1 MTPAGGLWG
10 LVSVS
15 ALCDAFANEDALVAM
30 GGSKMRRSQNK
41 TRNMLVATMG
51 VAVGSLLAA
60 LLAPGPAAYAQD
72 KTFTMKL
79 STATIND
86 TQHEWLKR
94 FAALVE
100 KNSGGRIKAEIYP
113 ASQLGSIPRQIEGVQ
128 FGSIQ
133 GWMGP
138 PEFLVGVDERFEA
151 PSSPGLFSSVDQ
163 VMKVFQDPPVQK
175 MIYDFGTAK
184 GLVGVGFAPIGPS
197 SILSKK
203 QVTKLDDLKGMKIRV
218 LASQFQLELI
228 RRMGGSPIAMTLADV
243 LPGLQQ
249 GTIDGTLTTMTIYTT
264 MRYYDAGKF
273 VINTDQ
279 PYVNSIGVMS
289 KKWMD
294 TLSPDLQKVVNDAGA
309 KITAEIT
316 PYVKDFFAEQTKIFT
331 TTGGGTIFDMP
342 KAEHDAMI
350 AKVSTI
356 GDDLSKSKPALNTA
370 VKTLFES
377 AARHK

>member
-1 MTPAGGLWG
+1 VEVIALRRGETKMLTNQKLLRTTMAAALGG
-10 LVSVS
+10 
-15 ALCDAFANEDALVAM
+15 C
-30 GGSKMRRSQNK
+30 
-41 TRNMLVATMG
+41 
-51 VAVGSLLAA
+51 LAA
-60 LLAPGPAAYAQD
+60 LLAPAPAAFAQD
-72 KTFTMKL
+72 KTFVMKL

-100 KNSGGRIKAEIYP
+100 KDSKGRIKPEIYP

-151 PSSPGLFSSVDQ
+151 PSAPGLFSSVDQ
-163 VMKVFQDPPVQK
+163 VMKVFNDPPVKK
-175 MIYDFGTAK
+175 MLFSFGEAK
-184 GLVGVGFAPIGPS
+184 GLTGVGFAPIGPS
-197 SILSKK
+197 SIMTKK
-203 QVTKLDDLKGMKIRV
+203 QVTKLADLSGMKIRV

-228 RRMGGSPIAMTLADV
+228 RRMGASPIAMTLADV
-243 LPGLQQ
+243 LPGMQQ

-264 MRYYDAGKF
+264 MHYYDAAKF
-273 VINTDQ
+273 VVENDQ

-294 TLSPDLQKVVNDAGA
+294 SLPADLQKIVHDAADKVTGQ
-309 KITAEIT
+309 IT
-316 PYVKDFFAEQTKIFT
+316 PYVKDFFAEQAKIFVSK
-331 TTGGGTIFDMP
+331 GGTISKLP
-342 KAEHDAMI
+342 KAEYDAMT

-356 GDDLSKSKPALNTA
+356 GDDLSKSKPALNQA
-370 VKTLFES
+370 VKVLFES
-377 AARHK
+377 AARNK

>member
-1 MTPAGGLWG
+1 
-10 LVSVS
+10 
-15 ALCDAFANEDALVAM
+15 
-30 GGSKMRRSQNK
+30 MRRSQSK
-41 TRNMLVATMG
+41 TRNMVFATTG
-51 VAVGSLLAA
+51 VALGGLVAA
-60 LLAPGPAAYAQD
+60 LLVPASTAHAQD
-72 KTFTMKL
+72 KTYTMKL
-79 STATIND
+79 TTATIND

-94 FAALVE
+94 FAALIE
-100 KNSGGRIKAEIYP
+100 KNSNGRIKTEIYA

-151 PSSPGLFSSVDQ
+151 PSAPGLFSSVDQ
-163 VMKVFQDPPVQK
+163 VMKVIQDPPVQK
-175 MIYDFGTAK
+175 MIYGLGVAK

-197 SILSKK
+197 SILTKK
-203 QVTKLDDLKGMKIRV
+203 PVAKMADLSGMKIRV

-264 MRYYDAGKF
+264 MRYDGAGKY

-279 PYVNSIGVMS
+279 PYVNSIAMVS

-294 TLSPDLQKVVNDAGA
+294 TLSPDLQKVVTEAGA
-309 KITAEIT
+309 KVTAEIA
-316 PYVKDFFAEQTKIFT
+316 PFVKTFFADQIKIWKER
-331 TTGGGTIFDMP
+331 GGEIANLP
-342 KAEHDAMI
+342 PAEYDAMI
-350 AKVSTI
+350 KKISSI
-356 GDDLSKSKPALNTA
+356 GDDLSKSKPALNET
-370 VKTLFES
+370 VKALFAS
-377 AARHK
+377 AARNK

>member
-1 MTPAGGLWG
+1 M
-10 LVSVS
+10 
-15 ALCDAFANEDALVAM
+15 NI
-30 GGSKMRRSQNK
+30 K
-41 TRNMLVATMG
+41 RNVLLATVG
-51 VAVGSLLAA
+51 VALGGMVAA
-60 LLAPGPAAYAQD
+60 LLAPAPALAQD

-79 STATIND
+79 TTATIND

-94 FAALVE
+94 FAALIE
-100 KNSGGRIKAEIYP
+100 KNSNGRIKAEIYP

-151 PSSPGLFSSVDQ
+151 PSAPGLFSSVDQ

-175 MIYDFGTAK
+175 MIYSFGTAK
-184 GLVGVGFAPIGPS
+184 GLTGVGFAPIGPS

-264 MRYYDAGKF
+264 MKYYDAGKF

-279 PYVNSIGVMS
+279 PFVNSIGMMS

-294 TLSPDLQKVVNDAGA
+294 TLPPDLQKVVNDAGA
-309 KITAEIT
+309 KVTAEIT
-316 PYVKDFFAEQTKIFT
+316 PYVKEFFAEQTKIFT
-331 TTGGGTIFDMP
+331 STGGGTISNLP

-350 AKVSTI
+350 AKVSSI
-356 GDDLSKSKPALNTA
+356 GDDLSKSKPALNEA
-370 VKTLFES
+370 VKALFAS
-377 AARHK
+377 AARNK

>member
-1 MTPAGGLWG
+1 MHIKSNRLLATIGAIVGGL
-10 LVSVS
+10 
-15 ALCDAFANEDALVAM
+15 
-30 GGSKMRRSQNK
+30 
-41 TRNMLVATMG
+41 T
-51 VAVGSLLAA
+51 AA
-60 LLAPGPAAYAQD
+60 LLAPAPVAHAQAD
-72 KTFTMKL
+72 KSFTMKL

-94 FAALVE
+94 FGALVE
-100 KNSGGRIKAEIYP
+100 KNSGGRIKPEIYP

-151 PSSPGLFSSVDQ
+151 PSAPGLFSSVDQ

-175 MIYDFGTAK
+175 MIYGFGTAK

-203 QVTKLDDLKGMKIRV
+203 QVTKLADLSGMKIRV

-264 MRYYDAGKF
+264 MKYYDAGKF

-279 PYVNSIGVMS
+279 PYVNSIGMMS

-294 TLSPDLQKVVNDAGA
+294 TLPPDLQKVIDDAGA
-309 KITAEIT
+309 KVTAEIT
-316 PYVKDFFAEQTKIFT
+316 PYVKEFFAEQTKIFT
-331 TTGGGTIFDMP
+331 TTGGGTITNLP

-356 GDDLSKSKPALNTA
+356 GDDLSKTKPALNTA
-370 VKTLFES
+370 VKALFES
-377 AARHK
+377 AARNK

>member
-1 MTPAGGLWG
+1 MRNARNTQRTTISVALAAGMMT
-10 LVSVS
+10 
-15 ALCDAFANEDALVAM
+15 
-30 GGSKMRRSQNK
+30 
-41 TRNMLVATMG
+41 
-51 VAVGSLLAA
+51 A
-60 LLAPGPAAYAQD
+60 LLAPAPAAAQAD
-72 KTFTMKL
+72 KVMVMKL

-100 KNSGGRIKAEIYP
+100 KDSGGRIKAEIYP

-138 PEFLVGVDERFEA
+138 PEFLVGVDERYEA
-151 PSSPGLFSSVDQ
+151 MSSPGLFSSIDQ
-163 VMKVFQDPPVQK
+163 VMKVAQDPPIQK
-175 MIYDFGTAK
+175 MMYGLGEAK
-184 GLVGVGFAPIGPS
+184 GLTGVGFAPIGPS

-203 QVTKLDDLKGMKIRV
+203 QITKLADLSGMKVRV
-218 LASQFQLELI
+218 LASPFQLELI

-264 MRYYDAGKF
+264 MKYYDVGKF
-273 VINTDQ
+273 VVETDQ

-294 TLSPDLQKVVNDAGA
+294 SLPADLQKIVRDDAA
-309 KITAEIT
+309 KVTKEIT
-316 PYVKDFFAEQTKIFT
+316 PYVRDFFAAQTKIYVAN
-331 TTGGGTIFDMP
+331 GGVISKLP
-342 KAEHDAMI
+342 KAEYDAMI
-350 AKVSTI
+350 AKVSSI
-356 GDDLSKSKPALNTA
+356 GDDLSKSKPALNEA
-370 VKTLFES
+370 VKALFAS
-377 AARHK
+377 AATHK

>member
-1 MTPAGGLWG
+1 
-10 LVSVS
+10 
-15 ALCDAFANEDALVAM
+15 
-30 GGSKMRRSQNK
+30 MRRSQNK

-60 LLAPGPAAYAQD
+60 LLVPGPAAYAQD

>member
-1 MTPAGGLWG
+1 
-10 LVSVS
+10 
-15 ALCDAFANEDALVAM
+15 
-30 GGSKMRRSQNK
+30 MRRPPNK
-41 TRNMLVATMG
+41 TRSMMLATMG
-51 VAVGSLLAA
+51 AVIAA
-60 LLAPGPAAYAQD
+60 LLAQTAVARAQD

-79 STATIND
+79 TTATIND

-94 FAALVE
+94 FGAEVE
-100 KNSGGRIKAEIYP
+100 KNSNGRIKAEIYP

-151 PSSPGLFSSVDQ
+151 MSAPGLFSSVDQ
-163 VMKVFQDPPVQK
+163 VMKVAQDPAIQK
-175 MIYDFGTAK
+175 MMYGLGAAK
-184 GLVGVGFAPIGPS
+184 GVVGVGFAPIGPS
-197 SILSKK
+197 SILTKK
-203 QVTKLDDLKGMKIRV
+203 QVTKLADLSGLKIRV

-264 MRYYDAGKF
+264 MRYDGAGKY

-279 PYVNSIGVMS
+279 PYVNSIGMMS

-294 TLSPDLQKVVNDAGA
+294 SLPPDLQKVVNDAGA
-309 KITAEIT
+309 KVTAEIT
-316 PYVKDFFAEQTKIFT
+316 PFVNDFFAAQIKLWKER
-331 TTGGGTIFDMP
+331 GGQIADLP
-342 KAEHDAMI
+342 KDEHDAMI
-350 AKVSTI
+350 KKVSSI
-356 GDDLSKSKPALNTA
+356 GEDLSKSKPALNET
-370 VKTLFES
+370 VKALF
-377 AARHK
+377 AAAERYK

>member
-1 MTPAGGLWG
+1 MRKSHNMLLGTMAMAVGGL
-10 LVSVS
+10 
-15 ALCDAFANEDALVAM
+15 M
-30 GGSKMRRSQNK
+30 
-41 TRNMLVATMG
+41 
-51 VAVGSLLAA
+51 AA
-60 LLAPGPAAYAQD
+60 LLTPGPAAHAQD

-94 FAALVE
+94 FAALIE

-294 TLSPDLQKVVNDAGA
+294 TLPPDLQKVVSDAGA
-309 KITAEIT
+309 KVTAEIT
-316 PYVKDFFAEQTKIFT
+316 PYVKEFFAEQVKIFT
-331 TTGGGTIFDMP
+331 TTGGGTISNLP